1 MDHWHCQRCGA
12 EQVTAPLSVART
24 KLAKS
29 RHKLASHIF
38 SNMTL
43 FFIYFFDPLFRI
55 FSPPLSPPLACILV
69 LNPFTSEAGGGKKKN
84 KNEVQSWGG
93 KKKSRRRETSCIL
106 LFARLLKDI
115 FCGSIARYN
124 IQFGAHHGLASLS
137 CVARVQRW

>member
-55 FSPPLSPPLACILV
+55 FSPSPRVHLSAKSFHIRLV
-69 LNPFTSEAGGGKKKN
+69 EK
-84 KNEVQSWGG
+84 
-93 KKKSRRRETSCIL
+93 
-106 LFARLLKDI
+106 
-115 FCGSIARYN
+115 
-124 IQFGAHHGLASLS
+124 
-137 CVARVQRW
+137 

>member
-43 FFIYFFDPLFRI
+43 FFIYFLI
-55 FSPPLSPPLACILV
+55 HFSGFFPPPPLVCVLV
-69 LNPFTSEAGGGKKKN
+69 PNPFKSQASKNENICCQNKNTKLEKKN
-84 KNEVQSWGG
+84 GPTRRKNLMCS
-93 KKKSRRRETSCIL
+93 
-106 LFARLLKDI
+106 LFKVV
-115 FCGSIARYN
+115 
-124 IQFGAHHGLASLS
+124 IQAYSMS
-137 CVARVQRW
+137 P

>member
-55 FSPPLSPPLACILV
+55 PPPPFVPSPCVHLSAKSFHIRGWWRKKKKIRIKYK
-69 LNPFTSEAGGGKKKN
+69 AGVGKK
-84 KNEVQSWGG
+84 EQ
-93 KKKSRRRETSCIL
+93 ETGNL
-106 LFARLLKDI
+106 LHSFVCTAAERHLLRLCCAL
-115 FCGSIARYN
+115 
-124 IQFGAHHGLASLS
+124 
-137 CVARVQRW
+137 